1 MNPFLITI
9 AVFLCSLGGIWLG
22 ALIRD
27 KLPEHHLNEDSKDI
41 VKLSTGLIATLTAL
55 VLGLLVASAKDSFQS
70 FNDGLQRIG
79 ADVITLDRVLAGYG
93 PEAQDA
99 RDLLRRHLI
108 TILMSNWP
116 EDKPKLNTQVIP
128 AELANI
134 TLSLAQPFS
143 LGMVLGSRSTT
154 IMTRLQDML
163 LGFAPKDNA
172 QRWRQARA
180 LDISAKMAEDRWR
193 LFEQSDSTLPVP
205 FLVVL
210 VIWLV
215 ILFVTF
221 SLFAPRNKT
230 VVTLLLLC
238 ALSVSGAVFL
248 MLELN
253 KPISGT
259 MKASSLPLLKALEL
273 LGK

>member
-22 ALIRD
+22 AFIRD

-93 PEAQDA
+93 PESQDA

-108 TILMSNWP
+108 TLLMSNWP
-116 EDKPKLNTQVIP
+116 EDKPKLNKQVIP

-134 TLSLAQPFS
+134 PLNLAQPFS
-143 LGMVLGSRSTT
+143 LGMVVGSRSTT
-154 IMTRLQDML
+154 IMSSLQDML
-163 LGFAPKDNA
+163 LGLTPKDNA

-193 LFEQSDSTLPVP
+193 LFEQTDSTLPAP

-253 KPISGT
+253 KPIGGT